1 LKNNISDYLKD
12 FFAIYGDF
20 ITYDAY
26 YSLSFEGR
34 NRDVILHFYKCLSK
48 IINPTLDEGD
58 IQKAMDDLLLT
69 FAKYIENKFDTID
82 IGVKDIHVD
91 NYEKYNLS
99 DSLKIFYDSA
109 EQYAAYTSKLEKSDI
124 TRLYI
129 KNVQD
134 YYYKN
139 FLKPIPSE
147 TSILTMMGTKFVPR
161 DVSTLKQALMEFN
174 NFLSHVYTALV
185 STEDVVIIG
194 NLERA
199 QGHLHR
205 SALDFYKAII
215 KNLKF
220 SNKLLP
226 EKEQQFLQVRAL
238 EYKSI
243 GHAHDN
249 RVAVIG
255 CYHDIVAK

>member
-1 LKNNISDYLKD
+1 MENNINDYLKD

-34 NRDVILHFYKCLSK
+34 NRDVILQFYKCLSK

-58 IQKAMDDLLLT
+58 IKIAMNDLLLT
-69 FAKYIENKFDTID
+69 YVQYIEGKVDTID
-82 IGVKDIHVD
+82 IGVENIYID

-124 TRLYI
+124 IKLYI

-147 TSILTMMGTKFVPR
+147 TSILTMMGKSAPR
-161 DVSTLKQALMEFN
+161 NVSTLKQALMEFN

-185 STEDVVIIG
+185 STDDAIITG

-226 EKEQQFLQVRAL
+226 EKELLFLQVRAL

-249 RVAVIG
+249 RVAVIS